1 VRARLLYPA
10 DTAAGVTGEK
20 VTVSLM
26 RDDTTDLYFSG
37 TVYAESTDGAY
48 RELFLTD
55 GYKKLCYTDFT
66 AAYRKE
72 KAANIL
78 DDILGAAGITEKAV
92 TCPDIEPARFST
104 QTVPARIC
112 LDLLINALV
121 EHGAEGLCYFFDEKD
136 VFHFGTKADTGKNEG
151 GSFSF
156 ETGKNIVRS
165 GSGWIEVLPCPIR
178 HTQEVTVNGK
188 TMVTLGTDL
197 TVSRGLSR
205 LTLWLGAA

>member
-1 VRARLLYPA
+1 
-10 DTAAGVTGEK
+10 
-20 VTVSLM
+20 M
-26 RDDTTDLYFSG
+26 RDDITELYFSG

-78 DDILGAAGITEKAV
+78 EDILGAAGITEKAV

-104 QTVPARIC
+104 QNISARIC
-112 LDLLINALV
+112 IDVLINALG
-121 EHGAEGLCYFFDEKD
+121 EHGAEGLTYFFDEKD

-151 GSFSF
+151 AAFSF

-165 GSGWIEVLPCPIR
+165 GSGLIEVLPCPIR
-178 HTQEVTVNGK
+178 HTQEVTVDGK
-188 TMVTLGTDL
+188 AMVTTGTDL
-197 TVSRGLSR
+197 TVMRYRSR